1 MGKKMLKKNAK
12 MKKMFENDHL
22 YEYVTFH
29 KFGRHIFTLSWISIY
44 ETNRIYKGDLSV
56 QLSTTQISKK
66 WWTAQMLF
74 KGNFQDLGKFWK
86 ILNFQKKKTNI
97 LYVDAS
103 SLLIGQTLV

>member
-1 MGKKMLKKNAK
+1 MEYSQLSMKIIPGGMGKALILI
-12 MKKMFENDHL
+12 ESLH
-22 YEYVTFH
+22 H
-29 KFGRHIFTLSWISIY
+29 PY

-86 ILNFQKKKTNI
+86 ILNFQNKQI
-97 LYVDAS
+97 YFM
-103 SLLIGQTLV
+103 